1 MLVVTI
7 ATDELWGWN
16 IVLHITEGQL
26 TTIEERLVIGLMCCK
41 QSVVTLV
48 LCTIHCCFR
57 TTCKEVS
64 SRHICRCV
72 GVEVGQSTEINSH
85 AIGTIYLNNA
95 LCILS
100 NRTAICHDARCTIIA
115 LWGCCAM
122 IILAGNLTIKGN
134 RCLIVIINGITYVT
148 PVLILQCKG
157 CIDFTVL

>member
-1 MLVVTI
+1 M
-7 ATDELWGWN
+7 
-16 IVLHITEGQL
+16 
-26 TTIEERLVIGLMCCK
+26 
-41 QSVVTLV
+41 SV
-48 LCTIHCCFR
+48 R
-57 TTCKEVS
+57 
-64 SRHICRCV
+64 R
-72 GVEVGQSTEINSH
+72 VEVGQSTEINSH

-134 RCLIVIINGITYVT
+134 RCLIVIVNGITYVT
-148 PVLILQCKG
+148 SVLILQCKG